1 MTSGTFQT
9 ILGIRN
15 TDIQQRIPM
24 KSRLALVAFRGAG
37 AGPWVRSRGNETG
50 IRVQGLADGERVI
63 SFIEMEG
70 VIQLHS
76 FMERN
81 DTYPLPDRW
90 SKIMFEKRCDSEGCG
105 NTQVELLVA

>member
-1 MTSGTFQT
+1 
-9 ILGIRN
+9 
-15 TDIQQRIPM
+15 M
-24 KSRLALVAFRGAG
+24 KTRLALVAFREAG

-63 SFIEMEG
+63 AFIEMEG

-81 DTYPLPDRW
+81 DTYLLPAKWTR
-90 SKIMFEKRCDSEGCG
+90 IMFEKRCDNEGCG
-105 NTQVELLVA
+105 HTQVELLVA